1 MTIKDICNILRDELF
16 NNNYKYGFVINNK
29 KYTPNMTSGFDNE
42 YYNLTMTIYRIQ
54 NPLVT
59 IQEKIGTCIDACLV
73 MKYILNEYEISSKI
87 WLLHE
92 KNKNKVHTI
101 LTFEAENKIVYLELT
116 PQSNKPNYGKEILFD
131 SIEQLL
137 VKFKNNGIDI
147 ENVTDQL
154 IIGEQPLVLINKINR

>member
-1 MTIKDICNILRDELF
+1 MKINEICNVLRDELF
-16 NNNYKYGFVINNK
+16 NNDYKYGFVIDNK
-29 KYTPNMTSGFDNE
+29 RYTPNMTGGFDYE
-42 YYNLTMTIYRIQ
+42 YYNLTMTVYRVQ
-54 NPLVT
+54 NPLLT
-59 IQEKIGTCIDACLV
+59 MQEKIGTCIDACLV

-92 KNKNKVHTI
+92 KKKNKVHTI

-116 PQSNKPNYGKEILFD
+116 PQSNKLNYGKEILFD

-137 VKFKNNGIDI
+137 TKFQNGGIDI

-154 IIGEQPLVLINKINR
+154 TIGEQPLVLINKTNR